1 LPEYLSLNVIALSGE
16 QEVIRDRVKRWR
28 ECNAGLTTFD
38 SKKTFATCDDGML
51 MIKDVCSIIL
61 SEKAYTGRIER
72 MDYIPTIPQLE
83 KLAGVLDFE
92 VDRLF
97 VENNQPTVFTA
108 FRGSKLS
115 DEERAGAD
123 HLMEMML
130 AARQQIMLRKALHHE

>member
-1 LPEYLSLNVIALSGE
+1 MFVVSFQVKKHILKAVLEIMRLKRLSLVDLAETIKNNRTEKGITQE
-16 QEVIRDRVKRWR
+16 QLCE
-28 ECNAGLTTFD
+28 
-38 SKKTFATCDDGML
+38 KTGINRN
-51 MIKDVCSIIL
+51 MI
-61 SEKAYTGRIER
+61 GRIER

-83 KLAGVLDFE
+83 KLAEVLGFE

>member
-1 LPEYLSLNVIALSGE
+1 MKRLSLVDLAETIKNKRTEKGITQE
-16 QEVIRDRVKRWR
+16 QLCE
-28 ECNAGLTTFD
+28 
-38 SKKTFATCDDGML
+38 KTGINRN
-51 MIKDVCSIIL
+51 MI
-61 SEKAYTGRIER
+61 GRIER

-83 KLAGVLDFE
+83 KLAEVLGFE

-130 AARQQIMLRKALHHE
+130 AARQQIMLRKALHHEYRCHIARVTD

>member
-1 LPEYLSLNVIALSGE
+1 MFVVSFGE
-16 QEVIRDRVKRWR
+16 KRHILKAVLEVIRMKRLSLADLAETIKSNR
-28 ECNAGLTTFD
+28 IEKGITQEQLC
-38 SKKTFATCDDGML
+38 KKTGINRN
-51 MIKDVCSIIL
+51 MI
-61 SEKAYTGRIER
+61 GRIER

-83 KLAGVLDFE
+83 KLAEVLDFD

-97 VENNQPTVFTA
+97 VENNQSTVFTA

-115 DEERAGAD
+115 DEERAGAE

>member
-1 LPEYLSLNVIALSGE
+1 MFVVSFGAKRHILKAVL
-16 QEVIRDRVKRWR
+16 EVIRMKRLSLADLAETIKSNR
-28 ECNAGLTTFD
+28 IEKGITQEQLC
-38 SKKTFATCDDGML
+38 KKTGINRN
-51 MIKDVCSIIL
+51 MI
-61 SEKAYTGRIER
+61 GRIER

-83 KLAGVLDFE
+83 KLTEVLDFD

-97 VENNQPTVFTA
+97 VENNQSTVFTA

-115 DEERAGAD
+115 DEERAGAE

>member
-1 LPEYLSLNVIALSGE
+1 MKKHTLKAVLDVIRMKRLSLVDLAETIKNKRTEKGITQE
-16 QEVIRDRVKRWR
+16 QLCE
-28 ECNAGLTTFD
+28 
-38 SKKTFATCDDGML
+38 KTGINRN
-51 MIKDVCSIIL
+51 MI
-61 SEKAYTGRIER
+61 GRIER

-83 KLAGVLDFE
+83 KLAEVLGFE

>member
-1 LPEYLSLNVIALSGE
+1 MKRLSLADLAETIKSNRIEKGITQE
-16 QEVIRDRVKRWR
+16 QLW
-28 ECNAGLTTFD
+28 
-38 SKKTFATCDDGML
+38 
-51 MIKDVCSIIL
+51 
-61 SEKAYTGRIER
+61 RIER

-83 KLAGVLDFE
+83 KLAEVLDFD

-97 VENNQPTVFTA
+97 VENNQSTVFTA

-115 DEERAGAD
+115 DEERAGAE

>member
-1 LPEYLSLNVIALSGE
+1 MMFMEFNKPMKFSELAEIMGKEPKEGGRNRNLAETIKNNRTEKGITQE
-16 QEVIRDRVKRWR
+16 QLCE
-28 ECNAGLTTFD
+28 
-38 SKKTFATCDDGML
+38 KTGINRN
-51 MIKDVCSIIL
+51 MI
-61 SEKAYTGRIER
+61 GRIER
-72 MDYIPTIPQLE
+72 MDYIPTIPQLG
-83 KLAGVLDFE
+83 KLAEVLGFE
-92 VDRLF
+92 ADRLF